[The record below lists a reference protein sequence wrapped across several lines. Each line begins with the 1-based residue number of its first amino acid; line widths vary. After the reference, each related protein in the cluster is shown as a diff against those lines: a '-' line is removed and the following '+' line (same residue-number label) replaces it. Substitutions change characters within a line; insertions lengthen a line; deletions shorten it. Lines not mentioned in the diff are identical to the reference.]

1 MNDSTDT
8 SCFMDAFENTI
19 SSSYV
24 MRYSAELLFPM
35 IEERADD
42 SPKTIGPVFGAA

>member
-1 MNDSTDT
+1 MNDSTAT

-24 MRYSAELLFPM
+24 MRYSAFSLFSM

-42 SPKTIGPVFGAA
+42 LRKTIGPVFGAT